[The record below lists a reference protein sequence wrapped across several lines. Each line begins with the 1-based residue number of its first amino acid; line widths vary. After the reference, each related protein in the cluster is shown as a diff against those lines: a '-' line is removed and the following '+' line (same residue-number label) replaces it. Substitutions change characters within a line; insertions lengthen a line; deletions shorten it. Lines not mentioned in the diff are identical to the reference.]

1 MQTLKSIIQVIIG
14 NVSTIICGV
23 LVGFVIPKILTVGD
37 YGMYKIFMLYANY
50 LGILSLGII
59 DGIVLKYGGY
69 DYEQLDQVK
78 FRGYFAWYTLLTFGF
93 SLLFVAVSAFVQN
106 TDYRNI
112 LVALAVYL
120 VAVNVLGY
128 FQQISQITQRFREYS
143 NIKLIQSMLN
153 SAIVLVLLFISVRGG
168 AVTYM
173 QYTAIFI
180 LMNIALTLWYVINY
194 KEIVFGRR
202 KRLALCAGEV
212 FGLAQKGFPL
222 LVANLCSL
230 LILSLDRQF
239 VSLLFTKEQY
249 ATYAFAYSMLALVT
263 VATSAIST
271 VLYPLL
277 KRQNTESLVV
287 GYEYYVGAVI
297 AFVSLGA
304 VVFFPLAWFIRWFLP
319 NYTESIV
326 IFRIILPGLGFS
338 SAISVV
344 IQNYFKVYDKSNAFF
359 GISVIILIVSF
370 VANYIAWTIFK
381 SRESISVASILT
393 ITIWFIVAHFYIQKQ
408 HEDYSILNLVYGLLQ
423 MCLFYSVTCIDNLLV
438 SGTLYVAGSTAVTY
452 ICKRST
458 LKQLYLQL
466 KANQ

>member
-1 MQTLKSIIQVIIG
+1 MRTLKNILQVIIS
-14 NVSTIICGV
+14 NVSTILCGV

-69 DYEQLDQVK
+69 DYEQLDKKK

-93 SLLFVAVSAFVQN
+93 CLLFVAASAFVN
-106 TDYRNI
+106 NVEYRHI
-112 LVALAVYL
+112 LVALGLYL

-128 FQQISQITQRFREYS
+128 YQQISQITQRFREYS
-143 NIKLIQSMLN
+143 NIKLIQSLLN
-153 SAIVLVLLFISVRGG
+153 SAIVLVFLFIHVRGG

-173 QYTAIFI
+173 QYTVVFV
-180 LMNIALTLWYVINY
+180 LMNIALALWYVISY
-194 KEIVFGRR
+194 REIVFG
-202 KRLALCAGEV
+202 KRESLASCAGEV
-212 FGLAQKGFPL
+212 FGLARKGFPL

-239 VSLLFTKEQY
+239 VSVLFTKEQY

-263 VATSAIST
+263 VATSAVST

-277 KRQNTESLVV
+277 KRQNAEDLVA
-287 GYEYYVGAVI
+287 GYEHYVGAVI
-297 AFVSLGA
+297 AFVGLGA

-344 IQNYFKVYDKSNAFF
+344 VQNYFKVYDRSNAFF
-359 GISVIILIVSF
+359 GISVVILIISF
-370 VANYIAWTIFK
+370 VFNYIAWMIFK
-381 SRESISVASILT
+381 SRESISVASIIT
-393 ITIWFIVAHFYIQKQ
+393 ITIWFIVANGYIQRQ
-408 HEDYSILNLVYGLLQ
+408 HRDYRALNLVYGLLQ
-423 MCLFYSVTCIDNLLV
+423 MGLFYGATCIDNLLV
-438 SGTLYVAGSTAVTY
+438 SSALYVAGSAAVTY
-452 ICKRST
+452 ICQRST